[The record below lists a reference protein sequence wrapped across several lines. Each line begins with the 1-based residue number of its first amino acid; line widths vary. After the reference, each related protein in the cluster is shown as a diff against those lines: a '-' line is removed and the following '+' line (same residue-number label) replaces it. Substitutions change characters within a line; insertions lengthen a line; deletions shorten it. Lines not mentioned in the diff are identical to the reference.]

1 MKKNILLITLA
12 ITLLVLPRALASR
25 TMIQNQQIKPMQI
38 GKASWYSRQSPGIK
52 THTANNEIFDDEAL
66 TCAIWWTRFDRKIRV
81 TNLENGKSI
90 IVRVN
95 DRGPSEEHVL
105 NGRIIDLTKAA
116 FRELDCLDKGLIDV
130 KIEFL

>member
-1 MKKNILLITLA
+1 MKKNILFLAFA
-12 ITLLVLPRALASR
+12 ITLLALPRALAFRATSQAR
-25 TMIQNQQIKPMQI
+25 QVGPIQI
-38 GKASWYSRQSPGIK
+38 GKASWYSRESPGIK
-52 THTANNEIFDDEAL
+52 LYTANNEIFDDEAL

-81 TNLENGKSI
+81 TNLSNGKSV

-105 NGRIIDLTKAA
+105 NGRIIDLTRAA

-130 KIEFL
+130 QIEFL